1 MFALK
6 INRHQIVS
14 YIKHFFIA
22 KRKGHGVHSPFA
34 YQLCEEVF
42 YNNNVF
48 YEFEYLNNI
57 RNTLFKNHKKLV
69 IEDFGAGS
77 KLLKKSSRKI
87 KSIATIGISTKHQ
100 SEILYRLV
108 NFLNCTNAVELGTSL
123 GINTLYLAKA
133 NSKSS
138 IITIEG
144 SLALFEFARQ
154 LSENYNFKNIQFIHD
169 NFDSA
174 LPKVL
179 NILNKLDFIYIDGN
193 HTYEATIKYFNLALT
208 KKHNNSVFIFDD
220 IYWSKEM
227 TQAWNKIVQN
237 DSVTL
242 SIDTFYFGMVFFKNE
257 IKEKFH
263 LKLYI

>member
-42 YNNNVF
+42 YNKNYF
-48 YEFEYLNNI
+48 YELENLNNI
-57 RNTLFKNHKKLV
+57 RNTLFKNNERLFV
-69 IEDFGAGS
+69 EDFGAGS
-77 KLLKKSSRKI
+77 KIFKNSSRKI
-87 KSIATIGISTKHQ
+87 KSIAATGISTRYQ
-100 SEILYRLV
+100 SEILFRLF
-108 NFLNCTNAVELGTSL
+108 NFLNCNNAVELGTSI
-123 GINTLYLAKA
+123 GINSLYLAKA

-144 SLALFEFARQ
+144 CLALYKFAIQ
-154 LSENYNFKNIQFIHD
+154 LSENNKFKNIQFIND

-179 NILNKLDFIYIDGN
+179 NILNKLDFIFIDGN
-193 HTYEATIKYFNLALT
+193 HTHDATIKYFELALT

-227 TQAWNKIVQN
+227 TKAWKKIIQN
-237 DSVTL
+237 DSVTM

-263 LKLYI
+263 LKLYT